1 MPYLKA
7 HRLPAVF
14 KKLDKELDQ
23 ANRKLIYLG
32 GEIRFQSERDL
43 EDYIEENFSEL
54 FPDLVLVKRQLSI
67 KRQQCDLLCCTKS
80 VNQPVII
87 ELKNEEDR
95 GVVSQLTRYR
105 KALLEEKPFS
115 NYIDYSLP
123 VRLVAI
129 APTFHEDNYTD
140 KEASKFENDLYFC
153 KFSVENHNSAGKLKV
168 CGKSYDIIYPIFGL
182 PGIPLSPD
190 STTSGLPVS
199 ILNFLGKLDKE
210 YHDDFRAIRT
220 LFLSQPKV
228 KEMVSP
234 TYGKLLY
241 GTGEGKNHKKLAEI
255 TNTGKGLC
263 LFLWLPTAAKAHIKV
278 PVDRFGFVLAKDNKP
293 LSKDSIIE
301 WIVCTQGTVDFKNQP
316 TSHMNSSFNKNG
328 MLKCCKPNL
337 YLAQATSVSL
347 KSFLLFIELIKDVTS
362 PIDDATLQW
371 WQTYKIQTP
380 DYLGWYIDLAIKT
393 WNYRFR

>member
-7 HRLPAVF
+7 HRLPAIF

-32 GEIRFQSERDL
+32 GEILFQSERDL

-54 FPDLVLVKRQLSI
+54 FPDLVLVKRQLNI

-80 VNQPVII
+80 VKQPVII

-95 GVVSQLTRYR
+95 GIVSQLTRYR
-105 KALLEEKPFS
+105 KALLEEKPFLDQ
-115 NYIDYSLP
+115 IDYSLP
-123 VRLVAI
+123 FRLVAI

-140 KEASKFENDLYFC
+140 KEASKFEEDLCFWE
-153 KFSVENHNSAGKLKV
+153 FSVENHNDLGKFKL
-168 CGKSYDIIYPIFGL
+168 CGKTYDILYPIFCL
-182 PGIPLSPD
+182 PGIPVSSD
-190 STTSGLPVS
+190 SISSGLPFLT
-199 ILNFLGKLDKE
+199 LNFLAKLDKE
-210 YHDDFRAIRT
+210 YHEEFRELRT

-234 TYGKLLY
+234 SYSKLLY

-263 LFLWLPTAAKAHIKV
+263 LFLWLPTAAKANIKI
-278 PVDRFGFVLAKDNKP
+278 PIDRFGFVLAKDSNP
-293 LSKDSIIE
+293 LSKDSLVE
-301 WIVCTQGTVDFKNQP
+301 WIVCTQGTIDLKIQP
-316 TSHMNSSFNKNG
+316 KFEANPSFNKNG
-328 MLKCCKPNL
+328 MLKWCKPNS
-337 YLAQATSVSL
+337 YLAQATIGSL
-347 KSFLLFIELIKDVTS
+347 KTLLLLINLIKGVTP
-362 PIDDATLQW
+362 PIDDATLNW
-371 WQTYKIQTP
+371 WETYKIKTP

-393 WNYRFR
+393 WNYRFK